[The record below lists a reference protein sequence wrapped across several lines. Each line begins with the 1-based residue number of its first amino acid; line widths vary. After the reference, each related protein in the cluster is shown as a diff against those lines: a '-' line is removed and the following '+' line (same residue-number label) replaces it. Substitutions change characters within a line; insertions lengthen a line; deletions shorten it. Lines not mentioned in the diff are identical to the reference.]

1 MACAVRSWKCNIL
14 CVTVAGI
21 AAGWLKGAKLSE
33 LVTQLDQFL
42 RRLKVEHFVAILAVD
57 RIGRALCKRAASVA
71 GMHPYWMHTNTKY
84 APSQCTLKDASIT
97 NLMDDQKAPTTQIRT
112 CDVQKQHQ
120 EVIQLSYEGIT
131 RVGSG
136 GNMTLALCTL
146 F

>member
-1 MACAVRSWKCNIL
+1 MAREASDGAGGERGAPANLLDRDARALVVECAE
-14 CVTVAGI
+14 G
-21 AAGWLKGAKLSE
+21 
-33 LVTQLDQFL
+33 
-42 RRLKVEHFVAILAVD
+42 FVA
-57 RIGRALCKRAASVA
+57 RNTSVPR
-71 GMHPYWMHTNTKY
+71 MHPYWMHTNTKY

-97 NLMDDQKAPTTQIRT
+97 NLMDDQKAPTTQIQT